1 MIRDLFPVFKG
12 FDRSAGMN
20 QNTKREIGLKDDI
33 TDLVQDILKHCREL
47 EGLLEEADEL
57 KYSYK
62 QATDRKSEDLL
73 ANDLS
78 ALNSRI
84 NSKFAIVNGDI
95 DKIRR
100 EVVGEMKYDPE
111 CMEPRTRMKN
121 LISKALQAKVYM
133 LIKHSQRN
141 QLEVKITIEEKIARQ
156 LTIYDPNLSVDQVQ
170 MLIQDPE
177 KVEQIVKDRMYA
189 GNNARIQAAI
199 DAIKE
204 KLEEIAEL
212 EKNVLHLYKM
222 IEDLALIIKAQ
233 SELVN
238 SIEEN
243 MRGVR
248 DFIQNMIVQFEKA
261 KTEYMSAQE
270 KFCCIF
276 IGVLIIMIIG
286 VNYAMGKLGLI

>member
-1 MIRDLFPVFKG
+1 MIKDLFPTLKG
-12 FDRSAGMN
+12 FERSAGMN
-20 QNTKREIGLKDDI
+20 INTKREIYLKDD
-33 TDLVQDILKHCREL
+33 TSDLVQDILKGCREL
-47 EGLLEEADEL
+47 EQLLEEGDEL

-62 QATDRKSEDLL
+62 QATDRKSEEYL

-78 ALNSRI
+78 AINSRI

-111 CMEPRTRMKN
+111 CIEPRTRMKN

-189 GNNARIQAAI
+189 GNNERIQAAI

-204 KLEEIAEL
+204 KLEEIVEL
-212 EKNVLHLYKM
+212 EKNVMHLYKM
-222 IEDLALIIKAQ
+222 IQDLALIIKAQ

-248 DFIQNMIVQFEKA
+248 DFIENMINQFEKA
-261 KTEYMSAQE
+261 KTEYMTAQE

-276 IGVLIIMIIG
+276 IAVLIIMIIG
-286 VNYAMGKLGLI
+286 VNYAMGRLGLL

>member
-1 MIRDLFPVFKG
+1 MIRDLFPILKS

-20 QNTKREIGLKDDI
+20 SNTKREIALKDD
-33 TDLVQDILKHCREL
+33 TSDLVQDILKGCREL
-47 EGLLEEADEL
+47 EDLLEEADDL

-62 QATDRKSEDLL
+62 QATDRKSEELL

-78 ALNSRI
+78 ALNGRI
-84 NSKFAIVNGDI
+84 NSKFSIVNGDI

-100 EVVGEMKYDPE
+100 EVVGDMKYDPE
-111 CMEPRTRMKN
+111 CIEPRTRMKN

-141 QLEVKITIEEKIARQ
+141 QLEVKITVEEKIARQ
-156 LTIYDPNLSVDQVQ
+156 LTIYDPNLSADQVQ
-170 MLIQDPE
+170 TLIRDPE

-189 GNNARIQAAI
+189 GNNAKVQAAI

-212 EKNVLHLYKM
+212 EKNVMHLYRM

-248 DFIQNMIVQFEKA
+248 DFIANMIVQFEKA
-261 KTEYMSAQE
+261 KKEYLSAQE

-276 IGVLIIMIIG
+276 ICVLILMIIG
-286 VNYAMGKLGLI
+286 VNYAMGRLGLI